1 MKLSVLYPSKY
12 VKAADLNGKPITL
25 TIQKLVVEKMGHGS
39 EEERKPVLYFRGAT
53 KGLVLNRTNAMI
65 VGALYGDETDEWVGQ
80 RITIYPTTVRAF
92 GSMQDAIR
100 VREEVPAVA
109 KPAASSVQ
117 VEETTGLDDDEDTT
131 DDGYDEAMWET
142 NGKVAA

>member
-1 MKLSVLYPSKY
+1 MLYPSKY
-12 VKAADLNGKPITL
+12 VKAADLNGKDITL

-65 VGALYGDETDEWVGQ
+65 IGALYGDETDDWVGQ
-80 RITIYPTTVRAF
+80 RITIYPTKVRAF

-100 VREEVPAVA
+100 VREEIPAVA
-109 KPAASSVQ
+109 KPVAKAQ
-117 VEETTGLDDDEDTT
+117 TEAEQTPFDDDEDVV
-131 DDGYDEAMWET
+131 DAGYEEHFDPNEAQS
-142 NGKVAA
+142 